1 MCGGRGWDNDGW
13 KAGCRDN
20 RGNLIN
26 VLAEAD
32 HYVGVVAK
40 FGVCLLEA
48 LDEIDGEEVHVYI
61 ARVGC
66 GCAAPVSLITER
78 AKGGVPSPFQRGS
91 SPSRGSSRHA
101 PNSLGLLSERVV
113 HS

>member
-1 MCGGRGWDNDGW
+1 MFAGRGWDNNGW
-13 KAGCRDN
+13 ESGCGDN

-48 LDEIDGEEVHVYI
+48 LDEIDGEEVHGFTS
-61 ARVGC
+61 R
-66 GCAAPVSLITER
+66 AAIMAS
-78 AKGGVPSPFQRGS
+78 AF
-91 SPSRGSSRHA
+91 
-101 PNSLGLLSERVV
+101 
-113 HS
+113 